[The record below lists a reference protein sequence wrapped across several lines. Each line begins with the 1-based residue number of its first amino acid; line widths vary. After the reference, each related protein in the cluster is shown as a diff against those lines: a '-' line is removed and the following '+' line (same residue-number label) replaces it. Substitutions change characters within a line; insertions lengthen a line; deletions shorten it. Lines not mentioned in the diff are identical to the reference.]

1 MIDIFIGTCFIPRS
15 LYRRLHE
22 RHRINLLALLISL
35 LGGQKCI
42 LH

>member
-1 MIDIFIGTCFIPRS
+1 MIDIFIGTCFLPRS

-22 RHRINLLALLISL
+22 RRRINLLALLISL
-35 LGGQKCI
+35 LCCQKCI

>member
-15 LYRRLHE
+15 LYRRLRE
-22 RHRINLLALLISL
+22 RHKINLLALLISL
-35 LGGQKCI
+35 LCCQKCI